1 MVDMADVD
9 KSSKTEPP
17 TEKRLSEAR
26 SRGQFAKAPEIGMT
40 ATLLVGT
47 IIIFTWGPAK
57 ASDLMMLTKGVFEN
71 IDSITATQEG
81 AAHTLSQAYFSMALI
96 VLPLLV
102 GCFFA
107 SLIAE
112 GVQTGFRFTP
122 KAIEPK
128 FSKMNPIKGA
138 QRVFGL
144 KALKTFL
151 VDFLKFLAIASVV
164 WLTIGMFLDDPI
176 FYAPIP
182 IQYIPKFILKLLLV
196 MFLILILLMAVI
208 AIINYLIKK
217 KENDDEMKMTK
228 QEVKEER
235 KSKEVSS
242 EVKTAQ
248 RKKAM
253 QLVMGQNLQNVSTA
267 DVVVTNPTHFA
278 VALKYEKGTDHAPVV
293 VAKGEDL
300 LARRIK
306 AIAKEYEVPTV
317 ENKPVARLL
326 YQIGVVGLPI
336 PIELYQAVAGILA
349 DVYQSHAYYYHRLK
363 ARRLL
368 AKSGSSPAFS

>member
-1 MVDMADVD
+1 MADVD

-40 ATLLVGT
+40 ATLIVGT
-47 IIIFTWGPAK
+47 FIIFTWGPSK
-57 ASDLMMLTKGVFEN
+57 AADLMNFTRGVFEN

-81 AAHTLSQAYFSMALI
+81 IAHTLTQSYFSMALI
-96 VLPLLV
+96 VLPLMF

-122 KAIEPK
+122 KAAEPK
-128 FSKMNPIKGA
+128 LSKMNPIKGA
-138 QRVFGL
+138 QRVFGM

-151 VDFLKFLAIASVV
+151 VDFLKFLSIASVV
-164 WLTIGMFLDDPI
+164 WLTILIFLDDPI

-182 IQYIPKFILKLLLV
+182 IQYIPDFILRILLI
-196 MFLILILLMAVI
+196 MFLILILLMSVVAVI
-208 AIINYLIKK
+208 HYIIKK

-242 EVKTAQ
+242 EVKSAQ

-253 QLVMGQNLQNVSTA
+253 ELVMGQNLQNVSTA
-267 DVVVTNPTHFA
+267 DVVVTNPTHYA
-278 VALKYEKGTDHAPVV
+278 VALRYEKGTDNAPVV

-306 AIAKEYEVPTV
+306 AIAKEYEVPMV
-317 ENKPVARLL
+317 ENKPVARMLFD
-326 YQIGVVGLPI
+326 IGVVGVPI
-336 PIELYQAVAGILA
+336 PLQLYQVVAEILA
-349 DVYQSHAYYYHRLK
+349 EVYQSHAYYFHRLK

-368 AKSGSSPAFS
+368 AKGDSSVSFS

>member
-1 MVDMADVD
+1 MADVD

-26 SRGQFAKAPEIGMT
+26 ARGQFAKAPEIGMT
-40 ATLLVGT
+40 VTLIVGT
-47 IIIFTWGPAK
+47 FILFIWAPSKATELMQFTK
-57 ASDLMMLTKGVFEN
+57 AIFEN
-71 IDSITATQEG
+71 IHSISATQEG
-81 AAHTLSQAYFSMALI
+81 AGFTLSESYFTMALI

-112 GVQTGFRFTP
+112 GVQTGFRLTP
-122 KAIEPK
+122 KAFEPK
-128 FSKMNPIKGA
+128 LSKVNPISGA
-138 QRVFGL
+138 KRVFGA
-144 KALKTFL
+144 KALKAFL
-151 VDFLKFLAIASVV
+151 VDFLKFLAIGSVV
-164 WLTIGMFLDDPI
+164 WFTIQLFLDDPI

-182 IQYIPKFILKLLLV
+182 VQYIPHFILKLLLV
-196 MFLILILLMAVI
+196 MFLILILLMTVV

-242 EVKTAQ
+242 EVKSAQ

-253 QLVMGQNLQNVSTA
+253 ELVMGQNLQNVSTA

-278 VALKYEKGTDHAPVV
+278 VALRYEKGTDNAPVV

-306 AIAKEYEVPTV
+306 SIAKEYDVPTV
-317 ENKPVARLL
+317 ENKPVARML
-326 YQIGVVGLPI
+326 YQIGVVGFPI
-336 PIELYQAVAGILA
+336 PFELYQVVAEILA
-349 DVYQSHAYYYHRLK
+349 QVYQSHAYYFHRLK

-368 AKSGSSPAFS
+368 AKGDSSVSFT